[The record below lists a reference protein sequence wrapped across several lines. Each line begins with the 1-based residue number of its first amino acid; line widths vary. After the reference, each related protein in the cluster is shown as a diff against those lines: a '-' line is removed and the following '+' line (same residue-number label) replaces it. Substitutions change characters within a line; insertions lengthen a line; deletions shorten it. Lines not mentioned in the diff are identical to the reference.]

1 MHKGRIGV
9 GVIAVVVA
17 GLVAASVAGASS
29 QGSTKQPPT
38 ITVGFL
44 QILGASPAATR
55 NEVQFKRAAKV
66 LGWKVNVVDAQGDP
80 AKMASGIQ
88 SFVTQKVDAIV
99 TIAVAPAA
107 AQQALTAAKK
117 AGIPA
122 ITIAGPNPDPN
133 KLYAAQIAP
142 NDSALG
148 AMSAQHLCDTLGKG
162 AKIVAQ
168 FFDPL
173 DALVRRD
180 TVAKAV
186 FGNCGV
192 KVVAS
197 HQVDFSNA
205 VADATKSTLN
215 MLQAHPEA
223 TGVWADQDFE
233 FSAAVNAVKQLGADQ
248 EGEGLRVPRRR
259 RDAQHP
265 AGRVSRA
272 VSLADAD
279 YNPLCLGLLP
289 ISSCSSSATRRRST
303 RTRSTTSTRSTP
315 SSSRARTCRR
325 GQAYP
330 YPDPAGFFVE
340 PGGRA
345 SGTRP
350 SSRPARGRA
359 PAGGGPPTRIAS
371 R

>member
-1 MHKGRIGV
+1 MHKGRIGL
-9 GVIAVVVA
+9 GVIAVVVT

-233 FSAAVNAVKQLGADQ
+233 FSAAVNAVKQLGRTKKVKVFGFLAGA
-248 EGEGLRVPRRR
+248 ETLSTLRKGLP
-259 RDAQHP
+259 
-265 AGRVSRA
+265 A

-279 YNPLCLGLLP
+279 YNPCAWLAADQLLQFFGNKKKIDPNAQYNIYP
-289 ISSCSSSATRRRST
+289 INTVLIT
-303 RTRSTTSTRSTP
+303 GTNVP
-315 SSSRARTCRR
+315 K
-325 GQAYP
+325 GKEYP
-330 YPDPAGFFVE
+330 YPDPAGFFVKRWK
-340 PGGRA
+340 GLGY
-345 SGTRP
+345 T
-350 SSRPARGRA
+350 
-359 PAGGGPPTRIAS
+359 TK
-371 R
+371 

>member
-1 MHKGRIGV
+1 MRRGRFGL
-9 GVIAVVVA
+9 GVVVA
-17 GLVAASVAGASS
+17 VFAAAIVATAAGGASQKS
-29 QGSTKQPPT
+29 AKAPPK

-55 NEVQFKRAAKV
+55 NEVQFKRAAKI

-148 AMSAQHLCDTLGKG
+148 AISAQHLCDTLGKG

-168 FFDPL
+168 FFPPL
-173 DALVRRD
+173 DALARRD
-180 TVAKAV
+180 AVAKAV

-197 HQVDFSNA
+197 HQVDFANA
-205 VADATKSTLN
+205 VADATKSTLD
-215 MLQAHPEA
+215 MLRAHPDA

-233 FSAAVNAVKQLGADQ
+233 FAAAVNAVKQLGRQNKVKVFGFLAGA
-248 EGEGLRVPRRR
+248 ETLSVLRKGP
-259 RDAQHP
+259 P
-265 AGRVSRA
+265 AA
-272 VSLADAD
+272 SLADAA
-279 YNPLCLGLLP
+279 YNNCPWLAADQLLQFFGNKKP
-289 ISSCSSSATRRRST
+289 IDPNAQYNIVPIQ
-303 RTRSTTSTRSTP
+303 TTLITTVNVP
-315 SSSRARTCRR
+315 KT
-325 GQAYP
+325 GNEYP
-330 YPDPAGFFVE
+330 YPDPAKFFLPRWKALGFTVK
-340 PGGRA
+340 
-345 SGTRP
+345 
-350 SSRPARGRA
+350 
-359 PAGGGPPTRIAS
+359 
-371 R
+371 